1 MYYLTSNKIDFMN
14 ITTRIEE
21 LINRHGLSKSEL
33 ARRMGKYNQQI
44 NRLITNPKWET
55 VEAVASALGCPV
67 WHLFLE
73 DIEAAGYHLTQ
84 KGNEQTEMSDRQEEV
99 RQKQGDD
106 GFNAATSEQ
115 PFDNSPEQ
123 SQASDLFRQTVSTPL
138 QQPLVCPHCHKAMM
152 VTMITPL

>member
-1 MYYLTSNKIDFMN
+1 MN

-73 DIEAAGYHLTQ
+73 DIEAAGYHLPQ
-84 KGNEQTEMSDRQEEV
+84 NGKEQTDMNNRHEV
-99 RQKQGDD
+99 VKQNQGDND
-106 GFNAATSEQ
+106 VTAAASEL
-115 PFDNSPEQ
+115 PFSDSQEQ
-123 SQASDLFRQTVSTPL
+123 SQASDLFRQTISTPL